1 MLFRSETKNYAG
13 KLIVDKYGNWI
24 RIKQDGTEEGERNP
38 IQQVRRHEKMLRS
51 IISEDIEIIDII
63 CMAHPKMIIE
73 GVENCTIPLIK
84 SDMLVEYIENY
95 DNGKMISDY
104 EIQRC
109 VECIKEYMK

>member
-1 MLFRSETKNYAG
+1 
-13 KLIVDKYGNWI
+13 
-24 RIKQDGTEEGERNP
+24 
-38 IQQVRRHEKMLRS
+38 
-51 IISEDIEIIDII
+51 
-63 CMAHPKMIIE
+63 MIIE